1 MTSLVRVSRCVV
13 IVLIGGPAEWPIASA
28 GFAATLVSFD
38 FLSICFLQAVFSL
51 SSAAVSISKAMGGI
65 SKS

>member
-1 MTSLVRVSRCVV
+1 MTLSSKLVVFF
-13 IVLIGGPAEWPIASA
+13 VLP
-28 GFAATLVSFD
+28 FTLVSFD
-38 FLSICFLQAVFSL
+38 FLSICSLQAVFSL